1 MITVD
6 VVCYKYKPLK
16 NGELPLKIKVCKD
29 RKTRYINLG
38 VSTKPEFWDFENNR
52 PKETCPDKE
61 MLESLISKN
70 ISEVRSKI
78 VELKTE
84 KMDFTA
90 TTLIEKVQ
98 NRKKPVTVG
107 AVFKEEIKALRDA
120 GRDGYADS
128 MEQVYNSLIK
138 FNKHL
143 DLPFSD
149 IDMIWLKRY
158 EAWLRKKKLA
168 ENTIGIRFRTLRRI
182 YNIAL
187 EKKIVKQESYPFKAF
202 GVARLHQETPKRA
215 IKKDDVYKIFNYP
228 TEKKD
233 YYYSLAIDLFKFSYF
248 MGGINFADMAYLTS
262 KNIMDNQLVYYRK
275 KTKKLISLPLQ
286 QEALEILKK
295 YSSSSPYLFPIFSS
309 FHKTEQQK
317 KNRRHKVISKVNDT
331 LKAIGNELGISTK
344 VTTYV
349 ARHSYATVLK
359 RAGVSI
365 SIIKESLGHS
375 SEIVTQIY
383 LDSFENSQ
391 IDKAMENLK

>member
-1 MITVD
+1 MTTVD
-6 VVCYKYKPLK
+6 VICYKYKPLK
-16 NGELPLKIKVCKD
+16 TGELPLKIRISKD

-38 VSTKPEFWDFENNR
+38 VSTKPEHWDFENNR

-84 KMDFTA
+84 KTDFTA

-98 NRKKPVTVG
+98 NRKKSVTVG
-107 AVFKEEIKALRDA
+107 AVFKEEIEALRDA

-149 IDMIWLKRY
+149 IDIIWLKRY

-187 EKKIVKQESYPFKAF
+187 EKKIVKQEFYPFKAF

-228 TEKKD
+228 TENKG
-233 YYYSLAIDLFKFSYF
+233 YYYKLAIDLFKFSYF
-248 MGGINFADMAYLTS
+248 MAGINFADMAYLTK
-262 KNIMDNQLVYYRK
+262 KNIMDDQLVYYRR
-275 KTKKLISLPLQ
+275 KTKKLIKLPLQ
-286 QEALEILKK
+286 EEAIEILSK
-295 YSSSSPYLFPIFSS
+295 YDNSSQYLFPIFSS
-309 FHKTEQQK
+309 FHKTAQQQ
-317 KNRRHKVISKVNDT
+317 KNRRHKVITKVNDA
-331 LKAIGNELGISTK
+331 LKAIGKEFGVTID

-359 RAGVSI
+359 RAGVSVELI
-365 SIIKESLGHS
+365 SETLGHS
-375 SEIVTQIY
+375 DLSTTQIY